1 MKSVEYLVFS
11 VLRFFRKISI
21 NPFGFGN
28 STCFFADFFKGF
40 DKLPAVQGI
49 FGDKTS
55 EVLRLL
61 KVEFTWFS
69 GYMYVD
75 DTDGHIV
82 ISRNYLNSGDRTFIY
97 LDLIH
102 ELYHVKQ
109 FMNGR
114 ELFDPK
120 FSYVDRPTEIE
131 AYRYTVEEA
140 KRIGLSNEQ
149 ILFYL
154 KTEWI
159 TSSDLDKL
167 TKNIGLKRTED
178 LDR

>member
-40 DKLPAVQGI
+40 DKVPAVQGI
-49 FGDKTS
+49 FGEKTS

-75 DTDGHIV
+75 GADGHLV
-82 ISRNYLNSGDRTFIY
+82 ISKNWLNSGDRTYVY

-102 ELYHVKQ
+102 ELCHVKQ
-109 FMNGR
+109 FIDGR
-114 ELFDPK
+114 DLFDSRY
-120 FSYVDRPTEIE
+120 SYVDRPTEIE
-131 AYRYTVEEA
+131 AYRYTIAEA
-140 KRIGLSNEQ
+140 KRIGLSDEK
-149 ILFYL
+149 ILSYL
-154 KTEWI
+154 HAEWL
-159 TSSDLDKL
+159 TLNDLKKL
-167 TKNIGLKRTED
+167 TKNIGFKT
-178 LDR
+178 